1 MSDNRQG
8 RANMRTKPPKTQL
21 HQLHATI
28 VDLVALM
35 NRPQND
41 DVLLKEAGLSLERAL
56 FPLLVGIE
64 RFGPMGVVGL
74 AERAGRDH
82 TTVSRQIARL
92 VELGL
97 VKRQPG
103 KADARVHEA
112 EITTA
117 GRRMTDALA
126 TARQKL
132 AAPVLAKWSERDFES
147 LVRLLRRF
155 VDDITALAHDDG
167 DAETTHALPAR
178 LPQR

>member
-1 MSDNRQG
+1 MTDDRQS
-8 RANMRTKPPKTQL
+8 RANTRTKRPNAQL
-21 HQLHATI
+21 HQLHAAI

-97 VKRQPG
+97 VERQPG
-103 KADARVHEA
+103 KSDARVHEA
-112 EITTA
+112 VITRA
-117 GRRMTDALA
+117 GRRMTDALSA
-126 TARQKL
+126 ARHRL
-132 AAPVLAKWSERDFES
+132 AAPVLAKWSEKDFET

-155 VDDITALAHDDG
+155 VDDIAAPEQGDG
-167 DAETTHALPAR
+167 
-178 LPQR
+178 